1 MVASVFVRSN
11 IIRKLRICQLKNLK
25 NTDLLFWVAYRRA
38 AINAN
43 KTQTLENRSADLRLD
58 SKAAQNFGSRLELG
72 L

>member
-1 MVASVFVRSN
+1 
-11 IIRKLRICQLKNLK
+11 LQNLK

-58 SKAAQNFGSRLELG
+58 SKAAQNFGSGLELG